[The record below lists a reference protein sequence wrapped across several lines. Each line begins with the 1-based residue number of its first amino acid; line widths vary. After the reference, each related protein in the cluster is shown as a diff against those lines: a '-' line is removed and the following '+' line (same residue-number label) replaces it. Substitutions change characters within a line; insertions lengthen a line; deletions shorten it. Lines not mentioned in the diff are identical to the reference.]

1 MKANTDKLVIGTVNV
16 MGDTTTPTAAHGKPI
31 GFDLETLVRTR
42 LLIQADSGG
51 GKSWLIRVL
60 LEQAFGKIQTI
71 VIDPEGEFS
80 TLREQFPFVLVGKG
94 GETPADPRSAELVAH
109 RLLELNA
116 SAICDLYELK
126 TSTRHEWVRI
136 FVQALVDAPKDLWH
150 QVLVIVDEAHLFCP
164 EKGESQA
171 AGAMIDL
178 ATRGRKR
185 GFCAVWATQRLAKLD
200 KDASSELQ
208 NRLIGPTFEDVNR
221 KRAAEVLGILKPDER
236 EFFRQIQL
244 LEPGNFFALGRA
256 ISTERVLVK
265 IRGVQTSHPEIGSA
279 KHAAAPPPA
288 PEKIRALLPKL
299 ADLPKEAEEKARTEA
314 DFRREISQLKRELT
328 LAKQSQPAPAA
339 PDPRKIQAQIDQATK
354 PLHVELEKCRRAALQ
369 TIDNLVKAAAPLNAI
384 ANLKLLQDLKDP
396 APAPGAVLP
405 QASERR
411 PDPPS
416 VKKSLHP
423 TPAPAAPVN
432 GLQRTHAKVLNT
444 LAGVIDFT
452 RGERIPKLQL
462 AAWTGYSASG
472 GGFNNILGSLRT
484 AGLITGSDPIE
495 LTAAGRAH
503 AQPDPPP
510 ISNQEVLERVSR
522 NLTTAEQK
530 ILAIIHQHYP
540 AEIDKQRLA
549 DIAGYAADGG
559 GFNNYLGHL
568 RTLGLIEGKGAV
580 KCCEYLFVE

>member
-1 MKANTDKLVIGTVNV
+1 MRLVIGEVN
-16 MGDTTTPTAAHGKPI
+16 GKPI

-80 TLREQFPFVLVGKG
+80 TLREKFPFVLVGKG

-126 TSTRHEWVRI
+126 TSTKHEWVRI

-221 KRAAEVLGILKPDER
+221 KRAAEVLGILKSDER

-244 LEPGNFFALGRA
+244 LEPGNFYALGRA
-256 ISTERVLVK
+256 ISTDRVLVK
-265 IRGVQTSHPEIGSA
+265 IRGVQTSHPEIGNA

-288 PEKIRALLPKL
+288 PL
-299 ADLPKEAEEKARTEA
+299 DS
-314 DFRREISQLKRELT
+314 DRENPTPE
-328 LAKQSQPAPAA
+328 
-339 PDPRKIQAQIDQATK
+339 
-354 PLHVELEKCRRAALQ
+354 
-369 TIDNLVKAAAPLNAI
+369 
-384 ANLKLLQDLKDP
+384 
-396 APAPGAVLP
+396 PGAVLP
-405 QASERR
+405 QASENRR
-411 PDPPS
+411 PAEMTTKVVIPKP
-416 VKKSLHP
+416 V
-423 TPAPAAPVN
+423 PAAPVN

-452 RGERIPKLQL
+452 RCERIPKLQL
-462 AAWTGYSASG
+462 AAWTGYSAKG
-472 GGFNNILGSLRT
+472 GNFNNILGALRS

-495 LTAAGRAH
+495 LTEAGREH
-503 AQPDPPP
+503 ARPDPPP

-522 NLTTAEQK
+522 NLNTSEQK
-530 ILAIIHQHYP
+530 ILAIIHNQYP
-540 AEIDKQRLA
+540 AEIDKETLA
-549 DIAGYAADGG
+549 DLAGYAVSGG

-580 KCCEYLFVE
+580 KCSEYLFVE

>member
-1 MKANTDKLVIGTVNV
+1 MKLVIGEVN
-16 MGDTTTPTAAHGKPI
+16 GKLI

-80 TLREQFPFVLVGKG
+80 TLREKFPFVLVGKG

-109 RLLELNA
+109 RLLELQA

-126 TSTRHEWVRI
+126 NHLKHEWVRI
-136 FVQALVDAPKDLWH
+136 FVQALVDAPKELWH
-150 QVLVIVDEAHLFCP
+150 QVMVIVDEAHLFCP
-164 EKGESQA
+164 EKGASNA

-221 KRAAEVLGILKPDER
+221 KRAAEVLGILKSDER

-265 IRGVQTSHPEIGSA
+265 IRGVETSHPEIGST

-288 PEKIRALLPKL
+288 PDKIRALLPKL

-314 DFRREISQLKRELT
+314 DFRREISQLKRDLT
-328 LAKQSQPAPAA
+328 LAKQAQPAPSA
-339 PDPRKIQAQIDQATK
+339 PDPRQVQAAINKATDSLMREISAFQGLGK
-354 PLHVELEKCRRAALQ
+354 RALQ
-369 TIDNLVKAAAPLNAI
+369 HLQNAI
-384 ANLKLLQDLKDP
+384 EPLSTIAGKQV
-396 APAPGAVLP
+396 APPVTPVTVLP

-411 PDPPS
+411 PAVTQS
-416 VKKSLHP
+416 VKNSLHADP
-423 TPAPAAPVN
+423 QPAAPVN
-432 GLQRTHAKVLNT
+432 GLPRTHAKVLNT
-444 LAGVIDFT
+444 LASVTDFT
-452 RGERIPKLQL
+452 RGDRIPKLQL
-462 AAWTGYSASG
+462 AAWTGYSANG
-472 GGFNNILGSLRT
+472 GGFNNILGSLRS
-484 AGLITGSDPIE
+484 AGMITGSDPIE
-495 LTAAGRAH
+495 LTIAGKAH
-503 AQPDPPP
+503 ARPDPPP

-530 ILAIIHQHYP
+530 ILAIIHEHYP
-540 AEIDKQRLA
+540 AAIEKQRLA
-549 DIAGYAADGG
+549 DLAGYVADGG

-580 KCCEYLFVE
+580 KCSEYLFVE